1 MKHKVE
7 VRKQAFGKIFR
18 WQPPHGHGHAEA
30 PAKVEVVGTFTH
42 WKPVPMTR
50 EVSGGWHLTLHIP
63 GNRTHHY
70 MFLAD
75 DKPVLDKHSDGLAV
89 PQGADEEKFAITTF
103 RGPRVFML
111 FSQTK

>member
-7 VRKQAFGKIFR
+7 VRKQAFSKIFR
-18 WQPPHGHGHAEA
+18 WAAPHGHTEH
-30 PAKVEVVGTFTH
+30 PVKVEVAGTFTG
-42 WKPVPMTR
+42 WKTVPLSR
-50 EVSGGWHLTLHIP
+50 EVSGGWHLTLHEIP

-70 MFLAD
+70 MLLAD
-75 DKPVLDKHSDGLAV
+75 GKPVSDRHSDGLAV
-89 PQGADEEKFAITTF
+89 PQGAEEEKFAISTA

>member
-7 VRKQAFGKIFR
+7 TRKLAFSKIFR
-18 WQPPHGHGHAEA
+18 WQPLNGDA
-30 PAKVEVVGTFTH
+30 PAKVEVAGTFSH
-42 WKPVPMTR
+42 WRTIPMTR
-50 EVSGGWHLTLHIP
+50 EISGGWQVTLHEIP

-75 DKPVLDKHSDGLAV
+75 GKPVQDRHSDGLAV
-89 PQGADEEKFAITTF
+89 PHSLEEEKFAITTP

-111 FSQTK
+111 FAQTK